1 MEQRQA
7 TDPGATIMAAIASP
21 LPPPMPRASAPAPA
35 APPKRPRAPKL
46 SSTDREQMIAS
57 KAVEYFAKHGFGAST
72 RDLAKEIGVT
82 QSLLYRYFP
91 TKQALTDRVY
101 QEVYL
106 SRWNPAWGELIGDRG
121 LSLHERLNRYYLEY
135 AGIVLHNDWVRI
147 LIFAG
152 LEHEGIND
160 QFFSLLRE
168 RILIPVVRECV
179 AEFHPAALPAFQPAD
194 YNIEIELVWA
204 LHASI
209 FYIGMRKW
217 VYTTYLPDDV
227 DATIGALVSS
237 FLEGMR
243 SRIRSSQAFI
253 HRTAPGR

>member
-1 MEQRQA
+1 MPA
-7 TDPGATIMAAIASP
+7 TPT
-21 LPPPMPRASAPAPA
+21 APA
-35 APPKRPRAPKL
+35 AKRVRAPKL
-46 SSTDREQMIAS
+46 SSADREQMIAS
-57 KAVEYFAKHGFGAST
+57 KAVEYFARHGFGAST
-72 RDLAKEIGVT
+72 RDLAKDIGVT

-91 TKQALTDRVY
+91 TKQALTERVY

-106 SRWNPAWGELIGDRG
+106 SRWNPLWEELVSDRS
-121 LSLHERLNRYYLEY
+121 LSLHERLNRYYLDY
-135 AGIVLHNDWVRI
+135 AGIVLRNDWVRI

-160 QFFSLLRE
+160 QFFRLLKE
-168 RILIPVVRECV
+168 RILVPVVRECV
-179 AEFHPAALPAFQPAD
+179 AEFHPAALAD
-194 YNIEIELVWA
+194 FSADRYNIELELVWA

-217 VYTTYLPDDV
+217 VYTTTLPDDV

-253 HRTAPGR
+253 GLGVTAAQAAGVAPAPRKAARKPGG